1 MQNDYLFAILTLTER
16 LTTMEMIGPGQ
27 RRHLDCLVQSA
38 RMGSGGNAMPIELP
52 LNTMSVEEK
61 VQLLEQ
67 VWDNLCRQSGDVRSP
82 EWHAVILNERKKQI
96 ENGTMAVS
104 PWAEAKE
111 RLQKL
116 GK

>member
-1 MQNDYLFAILTLTER
+1 
-16 LTTMEMIGPGQ
+16 
-27 RRHLDCLVQSA
+27 
-38 RMGSGGNAMPIELP
+38 MPIELS
-52 LNTMSVEEK
+52 LNAMTIGEK

-67 VWDNLCRQSGDVRSP
+67 VWDNLCQQSGDVRSP
-82 EWHAVILNERKKQI
+82 EWHSAILQERQRQI

-104 PWAEAKE
+104 SWSEAKE